1 MADLNKLLLNLK
13 QRGFHASLFE
23 TCEEANSYLVG
34 RLAGKTIGMGG
45 CMTVQDMGLDTAL
58 TNAGANLI
66 RHRTGGTHA
75 QAAAAPV
82 YISSVNGA
90 AETGELI
97 NIDGTGNRVASTIFG
112 HEALYIILGANKV
125 EPDFEKA
132 LWRARNISAPLNAKR
147 LNKNTPCAVNGDRCY
162 DCSSPDRICR
172 ALAVLWGPPKGI
184 GHVEVIVVNQNLG
197 L

>member
-1 MADLNKLLLNLK
+1 MADLNKLMLSLK
-13 QRGFHASLFE
+13 NRGFNASLFE
-23 TCEEANSYLVG
+23 TCEEANAYLTG
-34 RLAGKTIGMGG
+34 KLAGKAIGLGG
-45 CMTVQDMGLDTAL
+45 CKTLRDMGLDQAL
-58 TNAGANLI
+58 LHAGASLLG
-66 RHRTGGTHA
+66 HHYGATQT

-112 HEALYIILGANKV
+112 HEELYIILGANKV

-162 DCSSPDRICR
+162 DCNSPDRICR

-184 GHVEVIVVNQNLG
+184 GHVEVIVVNQTLG